1 MVLGE
6 CEKNIPPI
14 LEKWCRITA
23 KASRP
28 GREGEEE
35 EEIIGT
41 DQQRKILVYW
51 TFVEIGNR
59 SE

>member
-1 MVLGE
+1 MIFE
-6 CEKNIPPI
+6 EYEKNIPPI
-14 LEKWCRITA
+14 PERWSRIIA
-23 KASRP
+23 RASRP